1 MPNSLLRKSITKEA
15 SMTISRWPGMV
26 EKLPILGTSHFLS
39 FGLVT
44 SWRLISRSL
53 RCFDWFIDKQ
63 NNMDITISVLG
74 YW

>member
-1 MPNSLLRKSITKEA
+1 
-15 SMTISRWPGMV
+15 MV